1 MFGDCLFGDNRLS
14 QVRFGIFL
22 AALRCF
28 GGRRQAAEKLDVLIM
43 LLSQPSSAE
52 RTFQDVWLAG
62 AFKLCPTPSAEQIEA
77 IATRLGLTHL
87 FVESWFRAR
96 NALAT
101 ISHAKADELSVDR
114 PVEPK
119 AVQLEAVQQKGLFVG
134 GDERAMH

>member
-1 MFGDCLFGDNRLS
+1 MATTDSHRCVSEFFWP
-14 QVRFGIFL
+14 RFG
-22 AALRCF
+22 ASS